1 MYLLVDAYYSENG
14 GDVIVDIVSR
24 LCRRCRTFFGIRW
37 SPQWLTELLV
47 ESSVYNVDTCCG
59 GGEYAKSRDSEVG

>member
-24 LCRRCRTFFGIRW
+24 LCRRCRTFFWIRD
-37 SPQWLTELLV
+37 TEV
-47 ESSVYNVDTCCG
+47 REKYG
-59 GGEYAKSRDSEVG
+59 GVVGVSYTDMRGVLAAG